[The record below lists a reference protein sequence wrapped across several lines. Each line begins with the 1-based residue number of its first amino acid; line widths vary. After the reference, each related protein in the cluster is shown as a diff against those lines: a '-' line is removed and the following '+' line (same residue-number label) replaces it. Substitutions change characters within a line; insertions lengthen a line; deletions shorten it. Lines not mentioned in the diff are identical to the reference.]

1 MGFAAWVGACANACV
16 GLVSLAAHSAL
27 SLNSGGC
34 TLHATRAARPRHAS
48 CSLRA
53 RFSSRFIKSQL
64 GLTAAESNSTRQSP
78 TRSSRPGFGKKSRR
92 ARSVQLFRA
101 ALSQSREQ
109 SARPNARSATW
120 SWCKWAPA
128 KGIDGSVNSSFTT
141 AQHGTARHNNAQQ
154 SNQHYTTARKI
165 CLCAAQ
171 QQPASNASRPD
182 IYCSTASS
190 RLAFSFFLHRRPP
203 LPSTPSLTLPSC
215 TSIPQLPP
223 WERHLALASSLCCPR
238 SYPSASLSPPPTPP
252 VGANPSQPA
261 SPLPHSCLR
270 HTAQQ

>member
-1 MGFAAWVGACANACV
+1 M
-16 GLVSLAAHSAL
+16 
-27 SLNSGGC
+27 
-34 TLHATRAARPRHAS
+34 
-48 CSLRA
+48 
-53 RFSSRFIKSQL
+53 KSQL

-165 CLCAAQ
+165 CLCAVQ

-215 TSIPQLPP
+215 TSIPHPHPLGTPLFSSSARLQPLLPSELP
-223 WERHLALASSLCCPR
+223 KRVAFATTNPTRWCNP
-238 SYPSASLSPPPTPP
+238 LST
-252 VGANPSQPA
+252 SQPA
-261 SPLPHSCLR
+261 S
-270 HTAQQ
+270 A